1 MSSIKDDF
9 LDITIV
15 QDPLSLST
23 EDLIEEY
30 DKIKKSYSKAKNVI
44 DSYRQKMHQLNR
56 NMELSGIREN
66 ELKDELQSIAEVH
79 EQELIDERKK
89 FQCESNG
96 LRNRLDDVK
105 ATNEQLESEVER
117 LKLKIEDSAK
127 NVRNP
132 VTIEAKCDPNETI
145 VSVNRLDYLVD
156 LETKYFKLIDERN
169 ELKAEISELN
179 SNAAQAEVML
189 LFCFKYVLLLCFIN
203 LNYVIL

>member
-1 MSSIKDDF
+1 MSSMKDDF
-9 LDITIV
+9 LDITMV

-66 ELKDELQSIAEVH
+66 ELKDELQSIGEVH

-96 LRNRLDDVK
+96 LRNRLDYVK
-105 ATNEQLESEVER
+105 ATNEHLESEVER
-117 LKLKIEDSAK
+117 LKLEIKDCAK

-132 VTIEAKCDPNETI
+132 ITVEAKCDLNETI

-156 LETKYFKLIDERN
+156 LEDKYFKLIDERN
-169 ELKAEISELN
+169 ELKAKISELD
-179 SNAAQAEVML
+179 SNAAQAEVTL

-203 LNYVIL
+203 